1 MTIVG
6 MPVHRLGLARRAL
19 RRSFTTAAP
28 PPAPHNFSFS
38 GCGFLI
44 PYHLGVAQGLQ
55 DAGYIQPSSKF
66 AGASGG
72 AIAALSLAANA
83 SMRDILEE
91 TKAMARLCHSHGTVW
106 KLEERLRAIFHTK
119 FGDVP
124 VETLAQRLTIAS
136 EKMWPARALVLTDD
150 FPSSDDLCDA
160 LIASC
165 YIPWY
170 LAKRGTS
177 VFRGE
182 YHVDGGL
189 LTLVPEVPGYTKVCA
204 FHAHML
210 RRDDYEISPSID
222 SEFPYTIVQL
232 ARFALFPPEIQVLDE
247 LFDLGK
253 KAAGIWAQ
261 QHAKVLPGEVEAT

>member
-1 MTIVG
+1 M
-6 MPVHRLGLARRAL
+6 RLVRSLARGF
-19 RRSFTTAAP
+19 STAASP
-28 PPAPHNFSFS
+28 TARNFSFS

-55 DAGYIQPSSKF
+55 DAGCIQDSSKF

-83 SMRDILEE
+83 SMRDIHEE
-91 TKAMARLCHSHGTVW
+91 TKAMARLCHSHGTIW

-119 FGDVP
+119 FGDLP
-124 VETLAQRLTIAS
+124 VETLAQRLTIAT
-136 EKMWPARALVLTDD
+136 EKMWPARVMVLTDD
-150 FPSSDDLCDA
+150 FHSTDDLCDA

-189 LTLVPEVPGYTKVCA
+189 LTLVPEVPGYVKVCA
-204 FHAHML
+204 FHAHLL
-210 RRDDYEISPSID
+210 RRSDYEISPSID
-222 SEFPYTIVQL
+222 PDFPFAIMQL
-232 ARFALFPPEIQVLDE
+232 ARFAMIPPQIEVLDQLFE
-247 LFDLGK
+247 LGQK
-253 KAAGIWAQ
+253 SANIWVEKQVKDNNVNRAQ
-261 QHAKVLPGEVEAT
+261 W

>member
-1 MTIVG
+1 M
-6 MPVHRLGLARRAL
+6 RLVRSLARGF
-19 RRSFTTAAP
+19 STAASP
-28 PPAPHNFSFS
+28 TARNFSFS

-55 DAGYIQPSSKF
+55 DAGCIQDSSKF

-83 SMRDILEE
+83 SMRDIHEE
-91 TKAMARLCHSHGTVW
+91 TKAMARLCHSHGTIW

-119 FGDVP
+119 FGDLP
-124 VETLAQRLTIAS
+124 VETLAQRLTIAT
-136 EKMWPARALVLTDD
+136 EKMWPARVMVLTDD
-150 FPSSDDLCDA
+150 FHSTDDLCDA

-189 LTLVPEVPGYTKVCA
+189 LTLVPEVPGYVKVCA
-204 FHAHML
+204 FHAHLL
-210 RRDDYEISPSID
+210 RRSDYEISPSID
-222 SEFPYTIVQL
+222 PDFPFAIMQL
-232 ARFALFPPEIQVLDE
+232 ARFAMIPPQIEVLDQLFE
-247 LFDLGK
+247 LGQKSANIWVEKQVK
-253 KAAGIWAQ
+253 KDNNVNRAQ
-261 QHAKVLPGEVEAT
+261 W